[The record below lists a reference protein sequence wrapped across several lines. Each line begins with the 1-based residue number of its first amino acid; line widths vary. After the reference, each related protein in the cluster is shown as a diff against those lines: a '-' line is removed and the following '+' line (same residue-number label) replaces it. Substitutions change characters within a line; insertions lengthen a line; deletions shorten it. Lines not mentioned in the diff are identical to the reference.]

1 MSETDSVLFNV
12 DINNYNGPLDVLL
25 DLAKAQKVDLEEISI
40 TKLADQFHEYITNE
54 KHLNLEIASE
64 YLLIATWLAYLKSKL
79 LLPGTPEE
87 EFKVQEVAE
96 KLKLQLKKLE
106 LIRLLSEQMLKRNR
120 LGREIRTRGIKGNIR
135 SIYSSE
141 YNVNLFELLK
151 AYSSVVMTKDFQ
163 TMSIPKLPVFTTE
176 DGIKTIK
183 QFLGK
188 LMDWKNI
195 NDLIPK
201 NFKNGSKY
209 KRTGKAG
216 IFAGS
221 LELVKEGNLSI
232 KQDNLFEL
240 LKTYS
245 TIIMTKDFQK
255 MDIPKLPVFTTEEG
269 IKTIKEFFGK
279 LVYWKKLDDLIPKNF
294 KRGSRYKRTGK
305 AGIFAGSL
313 ELVKEGNLK
322 IKQEELFEEIY
333 IKENK

>member
-1 MSETDSVLFNV
+1 MIEKDSALFKVNV
-12 DINNYNGPLDVLL
+12 ENYNGPLNVLL
-25 DLAKAQKVDLEEISI
+25 DLAKAQKVNLENISI

-54 KHLNLEIASE
+54 KNLNLEIASE
-64 YLLIATWLAYLKSKL
+64 YLLMATWLAYLKSKL

-120 LGREIRTRGIKGNIR
+120 LGREIRTRGMKGGIR

-141 YNVNLFELLK
+141 YNVSLFELLK
-151 AYSSVVMTKDFQ
+151 AYSTVVMTKDFQ

-201 NFKNGSKY
+201 NFKSGSKSVSY
-209 KRTGKAG
+209 THLRAHET
-216 IFAGS
+216 
-221 LELVKEGNLSI
+221 
-232 KQDNLFEL
+232 
-240 LKTYS
+240 
-245 TIIMTKDFQK
+245 
-255 MDIPKLPVFTTEEG
+255 
-269 IKTIKEFFGK
+269 
-279 LVYWKKLDDLIPKNF
+279 
-294 KRGSRYKRTGK
+294 
-305 AGIFAGSL
+305 
-313 ELVKEGNLK
+313 
-322 IKQEELFEEIY
+322 
-333 IKENK
+333 